1 MLTQRWVKHLGLSD
15 RERSLWLND
24 LDYKQ
29 AQGSVNLESIDHE
42 SAYLPAPLSAKVQS
56 LNADLAKE
64 ISSQISIQLSS
75 LTLELMKLE
84 HLVSDP
90 QKLNYPKIYSHS

>member
-1 MLTQRWVKHLGLSD
+1 M
-15 RERSLWLND
+15 
-24 LDYKQ
+24 
-29 AQGSVNLESIDHE
+29 NLESIDHE

-84 HLVSDP
+84 RLVSDP
-90 QKLNYPKIYSHS
+90 KNLNIQKYIVTVNQQVNRGHRLAFIRYSQA

>member
-1 MLTQRWVKHLGLSD
+1 M
-15 RERSLWLND
+15 
-24 LDYKQ
+24 
-29 AQGSVNLESIDHE
+29 NLESIDHE

-84 HLVSDP
+84 RLVSDP
-90 QKLNYPKIYSHS
+90 KNLIIQKYIVTVNQQVNRGHRLAFIRYSQA